1 MLTALRLFAPGN
13 PASPFS
19 LPPFLPSSPQLRICR
34 RFESIIIDSGLPNR
48 ATLRTGAWLRGEE
61 RTDARSIDLFFSFF
75 PMWSKAN
82 SLRIFPSFEDR
93 SIVEFV
99 LYIESIISGWKCF
112 FFCMECDIILFI
124 YYLFL
129 LFFIIYLFFLYTS
142 WSRSFISLLSSRKV
156 CSKIKV
162 EEDERL
168 SKNYLSRFY
177 FYSLLLFHDFIS
189 HLSNTFVLTQRRPIF
204 ASSRRKLEG
213 VGIRAQLQSRV
224 AAEINSHRDNS
235 RGQGLVASYYRRGE
249 AARRWRPINNLL
261 FSETGEESVGPL

>member
-13 PASPFS
+13 PAPPFS
-19 LPPFLPSSPQLRICR
+19 LPPFLPSFPPIANLPPLRIDNNWFR
-34 RFESIIIDSGLPNR
+34 ITKSGNASNR
-48 ATLRTGAWLRGEE
+48 CLIERGGENRCTFHRSLFLFFSNVIQGE
-61 RTDARSIDLFFSFF
+61 FSSHLSFVRRSIDRRIRSVHRIDNFRVKVFLFLYG
-75 PMWSKAN
+75 MWYYFIY
-82 SLRIFPSFEDR
+82 L
-93 SIVEFV
+93 
-99 LYIESIISGWKCF
+99 
-112 FFCMECDIILFI
+112 LFI
-124 YYLFL
+124 FIIFYYLFI
-129 LFFIIYLFFLYTS
+129 FFIS
-142 WSRSFISLLSSRKV
+142 WSRSFISLLSSRKI
-156 CSKIKV
+156 CSKTKV

-177 FYSLLLFHDFIS
+177 LFLIYPHVRS
-189 HLSNTFVLTQRRPIF
+189 HSTTANFREFLARTQR
-204 ASSRRKLEG
+204 

>member
-13 PASPFS
+13 PAPPFS

-129 LFFIIYLFFLYTS
+129 LFFIIYLFFLYIS

-189 HLSNTFVLTQRRPIF
+189 HLSTRSFSLNDGQF
-204 ASSRRKLEG
+204 
-213 VGIRAQLQSRV
+213 SRV
-224 AAEINSHRDNS
+224 LGENSKESALGRNYNRAEINSHRDNS
-235 RGQGLVASYYRRGE
+235 RGQGLLASYYRRGE